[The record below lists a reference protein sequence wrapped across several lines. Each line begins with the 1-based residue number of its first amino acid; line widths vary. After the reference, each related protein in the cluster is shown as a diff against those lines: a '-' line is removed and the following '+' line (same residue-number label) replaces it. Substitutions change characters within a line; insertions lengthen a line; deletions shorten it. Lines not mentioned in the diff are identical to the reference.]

1 MANDFLPFST
11 SGTANVYTN
20 AEYTAD
26 TDHTNGNQPGIAKSK
41 LVNKALRQCSIIS
54 TVVAQYIA
62 DITGTNAV
70 DDGTTT
76 TLLTNLKTAT
86 NVAYNT
92 HAATSKVTPVD
103 ADEIPIVDS
112 AASNGLKKITF
123 ANLATYFTSLFAP
136 IDSPTFTG
144 TPSLPTGTI
153 AVTQPAGTNTTQVAT
168 TAFVKT
174 EIPNALNVTGSA
186 PIYACRAWVNFNG
199 TGTVA
204 IRGSGNV
211 SSITD
216 TGVGTYTINFTTAM
230 PDANYAIT
238 TSVGGATADLPI
250 IFTGGFLTTSVNCS
264 ISKNLSNAGVD
275 VTDVGITILR

>member
-26 TDHTNGNQPGIAKSK
+26 ADHTNGNQPGIAKSK

-70 DDGTTT
+70 DDGTTA

-92 HAATSKVTPVD
+92 HAATSKVTPVA
-103 ADEIPIVDS
+103 ADEIPIIDS
-112 AASNGLKKITF
+112 AASNGLKKLTF

-136 IDSPTFTG
+136 IASPTFTG

-153 AVTQPAGTNTTQVAT
+153 AVTQTAGDNSTKVAT
-168 TAFVKT
+168 TAFTKAQSESVA
-174 EIPNALNVTGSA
+174 I
-186 PIYACRAWVNFNG
+186 G
-199 TGTVA
+199 TGQTWQDVTA
-204 IRGSGNV
+204 SRVSG
-211 SSITD
+211 T
-216 TGVGTYTINFTTAM
+216 TYTNSTGKPIMVTISTTQGTNPIQTLISEGLIVFGGITTAS
-230 PDANYAIT
+230 NSAIQ
-238 TSVGGATADLPI
+238 GCAIIRNGATYLYS
-250 IFTGGFLTTSVNCS
+250 G
-264 ISKNLSNAGVD
+264 
-275 VTDVGITILR
+275 TIARWLELR